1 MNVKADLNEFTRKL
15 KCREKFWNIE
25 YEDESLLKS
34 KSFYNPNNPSQELKE
49 IINVIENTEPI
60 DLFCKDNL
68 TLDER
73 NALLDLNNISD
84 IIIQKADKVNTLV
97 IMDREFYVEKLIKND
112 HLESNTYQ
120 KIDQNSDKKVFTKLN
135 H

>member
-1 MNVKADLNEFTRKL
+1 MF
-15 KCREKFWNIE
+15 I
-25 YEDESLLKS
+25 
-34 KSFYNPNNPSQELKE
+34 KE

-73 NALLDLNNISD
+73 NALLDLNNNSD